1 MVLLKD
7 KNLLSE
13 LYPSDSKDQLTDPDE
28 PIYSV

>member
-13 LYPSDSKDQLTDPDE
+13 LYSSDSKDQLTDPHE